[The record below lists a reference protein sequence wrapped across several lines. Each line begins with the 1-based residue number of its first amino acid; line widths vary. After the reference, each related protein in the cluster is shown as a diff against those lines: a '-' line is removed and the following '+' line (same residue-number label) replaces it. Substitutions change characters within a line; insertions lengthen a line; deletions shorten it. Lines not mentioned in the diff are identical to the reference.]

1 MEVPMQIDAVE
12 RALEVIASGRSLRE
26 KQLANRAEIQ
36 RKVAAGAK
44 PLYVLKSKKQ
54 LELRLQ

>member
-1 MEVPMQIDAVE
+1 MQIDAVE

>member
-1 MEVPMQIDAVE
+1 MQMDAVE
-12 RALEVIASGRSLRE
+12 RAREIIASGQSLRE

-36 RKVAAGAK
+36 RKVQAAAK

>member
-1 MEVPMQIDAVE
+1 MQTDAIE
-12 RALEVIASGRSLRE
+12 RALEMVAASRALRE
-26 KQLANRAEIQ
+26 RQLANRAELQ
-36 RKVAAGAK
+36 RKVEAAAK

>member
-1 MEVPMQIDAVE
+1 MEVPMQMDAVE
-12 RALEVIASGRSLRE
+12 RAREIIASGQSLRE

-36 RKVAAGAK
+36 RKVEAAAK